1 MYEEKIALLL
11 SVAMLTASLAG
22 CGGKSGSTSAPAGDS
37 GSATTEAGGTAAG
50 GHKDT
55 LVIGTDADINN
66 LDLQQQRDQI
76 NNIVL
81 KNTHQTWYS
90 STMVPRETSDSVR
103 AWLPPGSSRMTPT
116 LR

>member
-1 MYEEKIALLL
+1 MKKKIALLL

-66 LDLQQQRDQI
+66 LDLQQQQDNPHHKQDHLHVICHSLQI
-76 NNIVL
+76 QRGKI
-81 KNTHQTWYS
+81 Q
-90 STMVPRETSDSVR
+90 
-103 AWLPPGSSRMTPT
+103 
-116 LR
+116 

>member
-1 MYEEKIALLL
+1 MKKKIALLL

-66 LDLQQQRDQI
+66 LDLQQQQDQI
-76 NNIVL
+76 AL
-81 KNTHQTWYS
+81 FSELPQG
-90 STMVPRETSDSVR
+90 REQQFHDITSIGKKFAR
-103 AWLPPGSSRMTPT
+103 IF
-116 LR
+116 